1 MHDEFSRFS
10 IFCELSIVL
19 NDALHCVR
27 VSILNMSELLKL
39 EIDATEI
46 AREPIS
52 RIAAL
57 SHLVQ
62 RH

>member
-1 MHDEFSRFS
+1 MNFLDLVFFVNY
-10 IFCELSIVL
+10 VL

-39 EIDATEI
+39 GIDAIEI
-46 AREPIS
+46 TREPIS
-52 RIAAL
+52 RIVAL

-62 RH
+62 CH

>member
-1 MHDEFSRFS
+1 MNFLDLVFFVNY
-10 IFCELSIVL
+10 VL
-19 NDALHCVR
+19 NDALHRVR

-39 EIDATEI
+39 EIDAIEI
-46 AREPIS
+46 TREPFS
-52 RIAAL
+52 RIVAL

>member
-1 MHDEFSRFS
+1 MNFLDLVFFVNY
-10 IFCELSIVL
+10 VL

-39 EIDATEI
+39 EIDAIEVT
-46 AREPIS
+46 RETIS
-52 RIAAL
+52 RIVAL

-62 RH
+62 CH

>member
-1 MHDEFSRFS
+1 MNFLDLVFFVNY
-10 IFCELSIVL
+10 VL

-39 EIDATEI
+39 EIDAIEVT
-46 AREPIS
+46 REPIS
-52 RIAAL
+52 RIVAL

-62 RH
+62 CH